1 LLYLTNIFFN
11 INCITIYVCCQLD
24 DILDASL
31 VGDDELVLAGM
42 DENDATKFHAARFR
56 TAKKRREEKLKEE
69 IEEKHRKKQ
78 EELSPNKTLLLLT
91 STSTSSSPTQG
102 ISNALVEVDE
112 EEGEEEEEGGEN
124 VGYYSEDAPPPQQQQ
139 QQQFQP
145 EIRREGVNGHESYY
159 ERPHHDDHLE
169 DDKSETALE
178 DVDMLTFLAQI
189 FTPSEASTYAAIL
202 SSLGVDSPKELAT
215 VTQDML
221 VAAGIKKFHA
231 RKIGSAEIY
240 RAFL

>member
-1 LLYLTNIFFN
+1 M
-11 INCITIYVCCQLD
+11 D

-31 VGDDELVLAGM
+31 VGDDELVMAGM

-69 IEEKHRKKQ
+69 LEEKHRKQQ
-78 EELSPNKTLLLLT
+78 EELSPSKQMT
-91 STSTSSSPTQG
+91 SYGHSSP
-102 ISNALVEVDE
+102 ISDALVEVEDEDEDGEDGEYGKGQDEGYYEDDGQEGEKEGRSGERVNTE
-112 EEGEEEEEGGEN
+112 EE
-124 VGYYSEDAPPPQQQQ
+124 YYDHS
-139 QQQFQP
+139 F
-145 EIRREGVNGHESYY
+145 
-159 ERPHHDDHLE
+159 DDHDE
-169 DDKSETALE
+169 REETALE
-178 DVDMLTFLAQI
+178 DVDMLTFLGQI
-189 FTPSEASTYAAIL
+189 FLPSEAQTYAAIL
-202 SSLGVDSPKELAT
+202 SSLGVESPKELAT